1 MLAASLFA
9 SLSVLGATS
18 AAVINTRIAPHRCDF
33 RTYGVEGCDLQ
44 NQGVYTLEQ
53 SDAGTCKQFA
63 APIGSMTNVDI
74 SGGCTRMSD
83 MDRQRMKRYPTS
95 RSSRLT
101 GVQYTCIPIRL
112 ALGE

>member
-1 MLAASLFA
+1 MLASSLFA

-18 AAVINTRIAPHRCDF
+18 AAVINTRIDPHRCDF

-53 SDAGTCKQFA
+53 SDTETCKQFA
-63 APIGSMTNVDI
+63 EPIGSMTNVDI
-74 SGGCTRMSD
+74 SGGCTQKTD
-83 MDRQRMKRYPTS
+83 KEHQKKKKKPTS

-101 GVQYTCIPIRL
+101 GVQY
-112 ALGE
+112 